1 MPKYTIEFHH
11 DEEAEFQ
18 MCNQAHDYWNALFD
32 LDQWLRSQ
40 IKYAPDEMSQ
50 DAYDAFEKC
59 REELHNKLREYNINL

>member
-32 LDQWLRSQ
+32 LDQWLRNKL
-40 IKYAPDEMSQ
+40 KYEEITEEQ
-50 DAYDAFEKC
+50 YKAFEEV
-59 REELHNKLREYNINL
+59 RNELHQKLKEYNINL

>member
-32 LDQWLRSQ
+32 LDQWLRNKL
-40 IKYAPDEMSQ
+40 KYEEINEEQ
-50 DAYDAFEKC
+50 YKAFEEV
-59 REELHNKLREYNINL
+59 RNELYQKLNEYNINL

>member
-32 LDQWLRSQ
+32 LDQWLRNKL
-40 IKYAPDEMSQ
+40 KYEDINDEQ
-50 DAYDAFEKC
+50 YKAFEEV
-59 REELHNKLREYNINL
+59 RNELHQKLNEYDINL

>member
-32 LDQWLRSQ
+32 LDQWLRNKL
-40 IKYAPDEMSQ
+40 KYEDINEEQ
-50 DAYDAFEKC
+50 YKAFEEV
-59 REELHNKLREYNINL
+59 RNELHQKLKEYNINL

>member
-32 LDQWLRSQ
+32 LDQWLRNKL
-40 IKYAPDEMSQ
+40 KYEEITDEQ
-50 DAYDAFEKC
+50 YKAFEEV
-59 REELHNKLREYNINL
+59 RNELHQKLKEYNINL

>member
-32 LDQWLRSQ
+32 LDQWLRNKL
-40 IKYAPDEMSQ
+40 KYEDINEEQ
-50 DAYDAFEKC
+50 YKAFEEV
-59 REELHNKLREYNINL
+59 RNELHQKLNEYNINL